1 VNSAQ
6 ATTTHYTFCRIC
18 EAACGLTVDINAQGA
33 VEKIAPNEQHIA
45 SKGYACLKGLKA
57 HEFRDSPDRI
67 TQPMK
72 RVDGQLMP
80 ITWEQALSEIGGKL
94 RQLQAAHGGDAIGL
108 YLGNPISMSFLPPLL
123 SAAFVKAFGSSKLY
137 HTGSQD
143 CNNKFVVAER
153 MYGCAQLQPF
163 PDIDHTNFIIAIGS
177 NPVISKMSF
186 ISMPHSG
193 KRFKALVA
201 RGAKVIWLN
210 PRRTET
216 ARQVG
221 EHHFIRPDTDV
232 FFMLAFLHALIETG
246 ASNDQQI
253 AASMTGWET
262 VKTLVAP
269 WSPERVAAVTGI
281 PAATLREWVKQ
292 YTQADGAALYSS
304 TGVNQ
309 GSHGSLAFWLQE
321 VINAVSGNLD
331 RRGGTLVG
339 KGIVDVTKANRFDP
353 EKPLEKFRLGDVPL
367 VMGAVPAGVLADD
380 ILTPGD
386 GQLKALFV
394 TSGNPLLTCPNSQRL
409 TEAFAQLELLVAI
422 DLQESETA
430 RHAHY
435 ILPGSHWL
443 ERADI
448 PFTFNTMMGTTPI
461 PYHQYTDAV
470 LPLKGEAREETGIF
484 LELCR
489 HAGVAI
495 GGTKLLQAG
504 FTLGRWL
511 KKLPLLGA
519 ALPDHNRFIIGLVN
533 RIAGHG
539 SLKRMRKA
547 VNGDARPELQP
558 GSFIGQRV
566 VTPDGKINL
575 APAEFCAQLPALEAD
590 FTRELGNAG
599 KLKLISKRERYS
611 HNSWT
616 HNHADFVQGKY
627 DRNYLNISTTDA
639 RDRNLE
645 TGQWVRL
652 ANAQGAIRV
661 QLAVTDDMMPGAVA
675 LSHGWGHQQ
684 MDRLSVAS
692 KTAGS
697 NVNVLA
703 RDGLDSLEP
712 ISGMSQLNGILVE
725 ISAEVSTELSA
736 EA

>member
-1 VNSAQ
+1 MTATQ
-6 ATTTHYTFCRIC
+6 ATTKQFTFCRIC
-18 EAACGLTVDINAQGA
+18 EAACGLSVDLDANGA
-33 VEKIAPNEQHIA
+33 VVNIAPNEQHIA

-72 RVDGQLMP
+72 RVNGELVA
-80 ITWEQALSEIGGKL
+80 ISWEQALSEIGGKL
-94 RQLQAAHGGDAIGL
+94 RRLKSDHGGDAIGL

-153 MYGCAQLQPF
+153 MYGSAQLQPF
-163 PDIDHTNFIIAIGS
+163 PDIDNTDFIIAIGS

-201 RGAKVIWLN
+201 RGARVIWLN

-232 FFMLAFLHALIETG
+232 FFMLAFLHALIESK
-246 ASNDQQI
+246 AVDEQRI
-253 AASMTGWET
+253 AAHMTGWDT

-281 PAATLREWVKQ
+281 PAVTLREWVQQ
-292 YTQADGAALYSS
+292 YTSAKGASLYSS

-331 RRGGTLVG
+331 KRGGSLVG
-339 KGIVDVTKANRFDP
+339 KGVLDVTKANRFDP
-353 EKPLEKFRLGDVPL
+353 GKPLEMFRLGNVPL

-386 GQLKALFV
+386 GQLKALV
-394 TSGNPLLTCPNSQRL
+394 VNAGNPLLTCPNSERL
-409 TEAFAQLELLVAI
+409 TAAFAQLDLLVAI

-461 PYHQYTDAV
+461 PYHQYTDAM
-470 LPLKGEAREETGIF
+470 LPLRGEAREETSVF

-489 HAGVAI
+489 HAGVPI
-495 GGTKLLQAG
+495 GGTKLLQAA

-511 KKLPLLGA
+511 KKVPLLGA
-519 ALPDHNRFIIGLVN
+519 ALPDHSRFILGAVN
-533 RIAGHG
+533 RIGGHG

-547 VNGDARPELQP
+547 INGDARPALEP
-558 GSFIGQRV
+558 GSFIGKRV

-575 APAEFCAQLPALEAD
+575 APAEFCVQVPALEVD
-590 FTRELGNAG
+590 FARELGNAG

-616 HNHADFVQGKY
+616 HNHADFVHGKY
-627 DRNYLNISTTDA
+627 DRNYLNINTEDA
-639 RDRNLE
+639 RNRNLE
-645 TGQWVRL
+645 TGQWVKL
-652 ANAQGAIRV
+652 ANGQGEIRV

-692 KTAGS
+692 KTSGS

-725 ISAEVSTELSA
+725 VSA
-736 EA
+736 EADAEA

>member
-1 VNSAQ
+1 MKPVKP
-6 ATTTHYTFCRIC
+6 ATTQYTFCRIC
-18 EAACGLTVDINAQGA
+18 EAACGLIVDIDENG
-33 VEKIAPNEQHIA
+33 KLTRIAPNEAHIA

-72 RVDGQLMP
+72 RVNGKLVA
-80 ITWEQALSEIGGKL
+80 ISWAQALSEIGGTLKKL
-94 RQLQAAHGGDAIGL
+94 KNDHGGDAIGL

-123 SAAFVKAFGSSKLY
+123 SNAFVKAFASSKLY
-137 HTGSQD
+137 HTGSVD

-153 MYGCAQLQPF
+153 MYGCAQIQPF
-163 PDIDHTNFIIAIGS
+163 PDIDHTQFMIAIGS

-201 RGAKVIWLN
+201 RGGRVIWLN

-232 FFMLAFLHALIETG
+232 FFMLAFLQALIESG
-246 ASNDQQI
+246 AVDEARVN
-253 AASMTGWET
+253 AAMAGWDV
-262 VKTLVAP
+262 VKTLVAA
-269 WSPERVAAVTGI
+269 WTPERTAAVTGV
-281 PAATLREWVKQ
+281 PAATLREWVKH
-292 YTQADGAALYSS
+292 YCAAEGAALYSS

-339 KGIVDVTKANRFDP
+339 KGIVDISKLNRFDP
-353 EKPLEKFRLGDVPL
+353 EKPLATFRLGDIPL
-367 VMGAVPAGVLADD
+367 VMDTVPAGVLADD
-380 ILTPGD
+380 ILTPGT

-394 TSGNPLLTCPNSQRL
+394 TSGNPLLTCPNSERL
-409 TEAFAQLELLVAI
+409 TDAFEQLELLVAI

-443 ERADI
+443 ERADF

-461 PYHQYTDAV
+461 AYHQYTDAM
-470 LPLKGEAREETGIF
+470 LPLKGDAREETWIF
-484 LELCR
+484 LQLCR
-489 HAGVAI
+489 HAGVSM
-495 GGTKLLQAG
+495 GGSKLLQAA

-511 KKLPLLGA
+511 RGIPLLGS
-519 ALPDHNRFIIGLVN
+519 ALPDHTRFILGLIN
-533 RIAGHG
+533 RISGHG
-539 SLKRMRKA
+539 SLGKMRKA
-547 VNGDARPELQP
+547 IHGAVRPAIEP
-558 GSFIGQRV
+558 DSFIGQRV
-566 VTPDGKINL
+566 VTPNGKINL
-575 APAEFCAQLPALEAD
+575 APAEFCKQLPGLEAD
-590 FTRELGNAG
+590 FARELDSAG
-599 KLKLISKRERYS
+599 KLKLINKRERYS

-616 HNHADFVQGKY
+616 HNHADFVKGRH
-627 DRNYLNISTTDA
+627 DRNYLNINTADA
-639 RDRNLE
+639 RERKLE
-645 TGQWVRL
+645 TGQWVKL
-652 ANAQGAIRV
+652 GNSQGEIRV

-675 LSHGWGHQQ
+675 LCHGWGHQQ
-684 MDRLSVAS
+684 VDSLSVAS
-692 KTAGS
+692 RTAGS
-697 NVNVLA
+697 NVNILA

-725 ISAEVSTELSA
+725 VSA